1 MSQDA
6 DDQNF
11 QALLGAFGS
20 HANVERRARA
30 ERRAGMRAD
39 DKRRKK
45 RETRDRPLNTRVRK
59 SVSDLAKALCE
70 AEGISQAD
78 LIEQLIEKAAK
89 AKGIKCT

>member
-1 MSQDA
+1 MSQEA
-6 DDQNF
+6 DDHNF

-30 ERRAGMRAD
+30 ERRAGMAVN

-45 RETRDRPLNTRVRK
+45 RETRNTPLNTRVRK

-78 LIEQLIEKAAK
+78 LLEQLIEKAAK
-89 AKGIKCT
+89 AKGIK

>member
-1 MSQDA
+1 MTQDA

-11 QALLGAFGS
+11 KALLGAFGS

-30 ERRAGMRAD
+30 ERRAGMAVNDR
-39 DKRRKK
+39 RRKK
-45 RETRDRPLNTRVRK
+45 RETRNTPLNTRVRK

-78 LIEQLIEKAAK
+78 LLEQLIEKAAK
-89 AKGIKCT
+89 TKGIK